1 MNARLKG
8 LAALALLGA
17 AGLASAQLVFY
28 EGEGFRGRA
37 FSTEANIKDF
47 KRTGFNDQVSSI
59 VVERG
64 RWEVCEDKG
73 FRGRCVVLRRG
84 SYASLAGLGMQD
96 RVSSVRRM
104 ENGRS
109 YSNEAPAQTADAPY
123 AWRQR
128 PREQLF
134 EAPVTSVRA
143 VVGAPTERCWIERQQ
158 VSQAAQPNIGGA
170 LLGGLIGGVLG
181 HQVGGGTGKDIATV
195 GGAVAGAAIGSNA
208 NGGNRAGS
216 VETDVRRCENVA
228 STTPAYWDVSYRF
241 AGVEHRM
248 QTSTPPGATISVNR
262 QGEPRM

>member
-1 MNARLKG
+1 MSARLKS

-17 AGLASAQLVFY
+17 AGLASAQVVLY
-28 EGEGFRGRA
+28 EGEDFRGRA
-37 FSTEANIKDF
+37 FSTETNVKDF
-47 KRTGFNDQVSSI
+47 KRTGFNDRASSI

-64 RWEVCEDKG
+64 RWEVCEDKA

-84 SYASLAGLGMQD
+84 SYATLASLGLED

-104 ENGRS
+104 ENARR
-109 YSNEAPAQTADAPY
+109 YNNEAPAPELEAPY

-128 PREQLF
+128 PQEQLF

-143 VVGAPTERCWIERQQ
+143 VVGPPTERCWIERQQ
-158 VSQAAQPNIGGA
+158 VSQPAQPNIGGA
-170 LLGGLIGGVLG
+170 ILGGLIGGVLG
-181 HQVGGGTGKDIATV
+181 HQVGGGSGKDIATV

-208 NGGNRAGS
+208 NGGNRSGTT
-216 VETDVRRCENVA
+216 ETDVRRCENVT

-248 QTSTPPGATISVNR
+248 QTSTPPGRVISVNR